1 MVFGTVAAFVC
12 AFAAADAGYLHI
24 QCRLLHIILKNIGRK
39 WVGVLAFGH
48 WAWYV
53 YVQKKWM

>member
-24 QCRLLHIILKNIGRK
+24 QRRLLHIILKNMGRK
-39 WVGVLAFGH
+39 GDV
-48 WAWYV
+48 
-53 YVQKKWM
+53 

>member
-39 WVGVLAFGH
+39 GDGILVFLH
-48 WAWYV
+48 IL
-53 YVQKKWM
+53 